1 MFKLIAKLGAMVLIT
16 LVLLE
21 SAAQFVWW
29 RRDCVSV
36 SGKDLCLLPDSL
48 LSPAQLSSLQ
58 DLEQAE
64 GRYYQFDPL
73 LGWSVKP
80 NSRTMEDGHLY
91 ASNDAGVRALR
102 HYDEVAPPGV
112 TRLAVFGP
120 SFAHGS
126 EVSNQDTWTYQME
139 RGHPNLEVMNW
150 GVDGYGTDQAF
161 LRYKTQGAAY
171 HPDVVIIV
179 YEEENLRRNV
189 NRFRPFYTDSTGIPL
204 TKPVF
209 VLTGDDELQM
219 LDNPFPSVSAL
230 RQAALDNPNYFLDR
244 VCPHDFFCV
253 RERYQV
259 SPFDIFKSCRFLRT
273 LAFEVKHAG
282 TLPDFSTPLLDA
294 YKDQAQ
300 TETTVRLINLFVE
313 TVWHNGA
320 LPVVVTFP
328 RRGTVEHYSA
338 GEMPIYYEGV
348 VQLQADGIHAFDL
361 TPALVSAN
369 AGSSDFSRL
378 FAPGGHYS
386 EVGNQVVS
394 AAILDYLCQE
404 SILTEC
410 PVGQ

>member
-1 MFKLIAKLGAMVLIT
+1 MFKLIAKLGAVVLIT
-16 LVLLE
+16 LILLE
-21 SAAQFVWW
+21 AAAQLVWW
-29 RRDCVSV
+29 RRDCMSV
-36 SGKDLCLLPDSL
+36 AGKDLCLLPYPL
-48 LSPAQLSSLQ
+48 LSRDQLSSLQ
-58 DLEQAE
+58 DLEQVE
-64 GRYYQFDPL
+64 GRYYQFDSL
-73 LGWSVKP
+73 LGWSIKP
-80 NSRTMEDGHLY
+80 KSRISEDGHLY
-91 ASNDAGVRALR
+91 ASNDIGVRALR

-139 RGHPNLEVMNW
+139 RSHSNLEVMNW

-161 LRYKTQGAAY
+161 LRYESQGTAY
-171 HPDVVIIV
+171 GPDVVIIV

-189 NRFRPFYTDSTGIPL
+189 NRYRPFYTDSTGIPL

-209 VLTGDDELQM
+209 ILTGEDELQV

-259 SPFDIFKSCRFLRT
+259 SPFDVFKSYRFLRT
-273 LAFEVKHAG
+273 LAFEVTHSG
-282 TLPDFSTPLLDA
+282 TLPDFSTPLLAA
-294 YKDQAQ
+294 YKDQVQ
-300 TETTVRLINLFVE
+300 TETTLRLIKLFAT
-313 TVWHNGA
+313 TVQHNGA

-348 VQLQADGIHAFDL
+348 DQLKADGIHAFDL
-361 TPALVSAN
+361 TPSLVSAN
-369 AGSSDFSRL
+369 GGSNDFSRL

-386 EVGNQVVS
+386 ELGNQVVS
-394 AAILDYLCQE
+394 AAILGYLCQE
-404 SILTEC
+404 SILSEC